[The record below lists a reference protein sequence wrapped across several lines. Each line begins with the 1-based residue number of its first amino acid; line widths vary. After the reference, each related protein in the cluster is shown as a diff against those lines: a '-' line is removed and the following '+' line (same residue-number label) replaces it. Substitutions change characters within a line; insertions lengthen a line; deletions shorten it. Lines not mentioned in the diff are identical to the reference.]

1 MEQFFE
7 VYTYTPWDNLNTKTL
22 SKVKLLSLKS
32 IFKNYPIIEQK
43 FFNDITEK
51 IGNQSHYSKYQTIRR
66 VVGPNEEDYDIS
78 NWNFLWARDDQRRI
92 YQFLIQRIKKDEKFQ
107 GILVALAPPELST
120 LFSKYKGDAIS
131 RILSLLN
138 TPKKIKFLIILAAK
152 GNSIAQDQ
160 KLFPISE
167 EDLKKKKVSDYLK
180 SLPNIE
186 GQWFPNFAPKCP
198 ICGSQMVQLTGYRTG
213 FGKLVCPQCGYNKL

>member
-92 YQFLIQRIKKDEKFQ
+92 YQFLIQRIKKDEK
-107 GILVALAPPELST
+107 
-120 LFSKYKGDAIS
+120 
-131 RILSLLN
+131 
-138 TPKKIKFLIILAAK
+138 IKFLIILAAK